1 MVTKVR
7 KQGENGRSG
16 SSSNGS
22 PVIRKGKQGG
32 PAGRSSASSS
42 RRVQSGNYSGVDI
55 RKNKSPRRGGAGPN
69 PNPKTSR
76 GPDLFRPSKPAPR
89 RGGAGP
95 NPNPKPKA
103 YGGPKPKPAPRR
115 GGAGPNPNPK
125 AKTEFKSFGEAFKH
139 HRKKGDKTFTYKG
152 KSYST
157 VTKDDIAKAFKAGK
171 IKKKTLRAYLNAGL
185 G

>member
-1 MVTKVR
+1 MVTKVK
-7 KQGENGRSG
+7 KQGKNGKSG
-16 SSSNGS
+16 SSSSGS

-42 RRVQSGNYSGVDI
+42 RRVQPGNYSGVDI
-55 RKNKSPRRGGAGPN
+55 RKKKSPRRGGAGPN
-69 PNPKTSR
+69 PNPKPPAMDRMKTA
-76 GPDLFRPSKPAPR
+76 GGTPKPAPR

-95 NPNPKPKA
+95 NPNPKPK
-103 YGGPKPKPAPRR
+103 PAPRR
-115 GGAGPNPNPK
+115 GGAGPNPNPKPK

-139 HRKKGDKTFTYKG
+139 HRKKGDKKFTYKG

-171 IKKKTLRAYLNAGL
+171 IKKKSLQAYLNAGL

>member
-76 GPDLFRPSKPAPR
+76 GPDLFKPS
-89 RGGAGP
+89 
-95 NPNPKPKA
+95 
-103 YGGPKPKPAPRR
+103 KPAPRR

>member
-1 MVTKVR
+1 
-7 KQGENGRSG
+7 
-16 SSSNGS
+16 
-22 PVIRKGKQGG
+22 
-32 PAGRSSASSS
+32 
-42 RRVQSGNYSGVDI
+42 YSGVDI
-55 RKNKSPRRGGAGPN
+55 RKKKSPRRGGAGPN
-69 PNPKTSR
+69 PNPKTSKGAEISRRLGFGMLQDSFKPSSRR
-76 GPDLFRPSKPAPR
+76 GGAGPNPNPKPKPAPR

-95 NPNPKPKA
+95 NPNPKPK
-103 YGGPKPKPAPRR
+103 
-115 GGAGPNPNPK
+115 PK